1 MHVVVLSYPGHF
13 HQTQMSVKS
22 LMKFYPETQK
32 ITFVLDDIQTD
43 TWPSYVDDH
52 VLAMSSW
59 LTIPFEV
66 LRTSQMQ
73 NIKQCFI
80 GWCRQQLIKLTLDQ
94 LVSGDEWFVVDG
106 DTIFLTRSDI
116 KQSVP
121 VSFRYQPNQ
130 NYSILSCNYV
140 KTLLGIPQGN
150 LTYEDTAVGTNP
162 IPFRWL
168 TKELLAGLRSRVESR
183 FGQEFVA
190 LHLAWFRN
198 QTIVSDCDSPVKLA
212 MSEWELI
219 ECYRRFVLG
228 IKLPFI
234 EVGSGYPLY
243 TDLSS
248 LRRKQH
254 VFRHSY
260 IKDAEIDPVWLQ
272 QNLDVDQRTWAYSL
286 EWYQHYQYHQ

>member
-13 HQTQMSVKS
+13 HQTQLSVKS

-43 TWPSYVDDH
+43 TWPSYVEDH
-52 VLAMSSW
+52 VLAMSSQ
-59 LTIPFEV
+59 LAIPFEV

-80 GWCRQQLIKLTLDQ
+80 GWWRQQLIKLTLDQ
-94 LVSGDEWFVVDG
+94 LISGHEWFVVDG
-106 DTIFLTRSDI
+106 DTIFQTRSDI

-121 VSFRYQPNQ
+121 ISFRYQPDQ

-140 KTLLGIPQGN
+140 KTLLGISQGN
-150 LTYEDTAVGTNP
+150 LTCENTAVGTNP

-168 TKELLAGLRSRVESR
+168 TKELLTGLRSHVESR

-198 QTIVSDCDSPVKLA
+198 QTIVSYWNPPTKLA

-228 IKLPFI
+228 IELPFT

-243 TDLSS
+243 TDLES
-248 LRRKQH
+248 LGQKHH
-254 VFRHSY
+254 VFLHSY
-260 IKDAEIDPVWLQ
+260 LDDAEIDPVWLQ
-272 QNLDVDQRTWAYSL
+272 QNLGVDQRTWAHSL
-286 EWYQHYQYHQ
+286 EWHRHYQ

>member
-1 MHVVVLSYPGHF
+1 
-13 HQTQMSVKS
+13 
-22 LMKFYPETQK
+22 MKFYPETQK
-32 ITFVLDDIQTD
+32 ITFVLDDIQTAP
-43 TWPSYVDDH
+43 WPSYVEDH
-52 VLAMSSW
+52 VLAMSSQ
-59 LTIPFEV
+59 LAIPFEV

-73 NIKQCFI
+73 NISQCQL
-80 GWCRQQLIKLTLDQ
+80 GWWRQQLIKLTLDQ

-106 DTIFLTRSDI
+106 DTIFQTRSDI

-121 VSFRYQPNQ
+121 VSFRYQPSQ

-140 KTLLGIPQGN
+140 KTLLGISQGN
-150 LTYEDTAVGTNP
+150 LTCRDTAVGTNP

-183 FGQEFVA
+183 FSQEFVA

-198 QTIVSDCDSPVKLA
+198 QTIVSECTSPTKLA

-228 IKLPFI
+228 IKLPFA

-243 TDLSS
+243 TDLTS
-248 LRRKQH
+248 LKQKQH
-254 VFRHSY
+254 VFLHSY
-260 IKDAEIDPVWLQ
+260 LDDTKIDPVWLQ
-272 QNLDVDQRTWAYSL
+272 QNLDVDQQTWAHSF
-286 EWYQHYQYHQ
+286 ERYQYYQ

>member
-73 NIKQCFI
+73 HIRQCFI
-80 GWCRQQLIKLTLDQ
+80 GWWRQQLIKLTLDQ

-106 DTIFLTRSDI
+106 DTIFQTRSDI

-121 VSFRYQPNQ
+121 VSFRYQPSQ

-140 KTLLGIPQGN
+140 KTLLGISQGN
-150 LTYEDTAVGTNP
+150 LTCRGTAVGTNP

-168 TKELLAGLRSRVESR
+168 TKELLAGLRSHVESR
-183 FGQEFVA
+183 LGQEFVA

-198 QTIVSDCDSPVKLA
+198 QTIVNEWNPPTKLA

-219 ECYRRFVLG
+219 ECYRRFVLD
-228 IKLPFI
+228 IKLPFA

-243 TDLSS
+243 TDLAS
-248 LRRKQH
+248 LVQKQH
-254 VFRHSY
+254 VFLHPY
-260 IKDAEIDPVWLQ
+260 LDDAKIDLVWLQ
-272 QNLDVDQRTWAYSL
+272 QNLDVDQRTWTHAL
-286 EWYQHYQYHQ
+286 EWHQYYQ